1 MKREYINPQMD
12 VFVIKAQQ
20 HLLAGSPVGSSVK
33 NDDADPSEDVLSR
46 ETDMNEGFFDEE

>member
-20 HLLAGSPVGSSVK
+20 HLLAGSPVGSGVK
-33 NDDADPSEDVLSR
+33 DEDADPSEDVLSR
-46 ETDMNEGFFDEE
+46 EFSW